1 MMQVMTCAEAYDLI
15 YVSTVGCEGIIYDIL
30 ANLIRFMAFEE
41 SKKKKKK
48 KQRSPWKECWELN
61 LEQIRYQLQS
71 EEKYQISNCQTL
83 CILIPHDHI
92 CFPLLH

>member
-48 KQRSPWKECWELN
+48 SSGRLGKN
-61 LEQIRYQLQS
+61 VG
-71 EEKYQISNCQTL
+71 N
-83 CILIPHDHI
+83 
-92 CFPLLH
+92 

>member
-48 KQRSPWKECWELN
+48 AAVA
-61 LEQIRYQLQS
+61 LERMLGIKSR
-71 EEKYQISNCQTL
+71 T
-83 CILIPHDHI
+83 D
-92 CFPLLH
+92 